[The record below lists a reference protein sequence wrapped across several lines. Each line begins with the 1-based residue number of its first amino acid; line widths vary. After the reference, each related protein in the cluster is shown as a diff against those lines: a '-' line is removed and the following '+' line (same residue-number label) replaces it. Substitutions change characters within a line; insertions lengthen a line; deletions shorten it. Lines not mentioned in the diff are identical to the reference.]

1 VPPGHLRLD
10 SSLNHLLPEPKLKHW
25 TVDFLGLLAFAG
37 FLCIGVIAY
46 HFLRWR
52 AILLRK
58 LTEASVLVHTQCG
71 MIEYADVGSGTP
83 IVMLHGTPGGYDQVL
98 SLVNATRFAGS
109 QVRAIIPSRPG
120 YLRTPIE
127 SGKTPAHQAALYAAL
142 LNELGIERVFVLGV
156 SGGGPSALQ
165 FAILFPE
172 RCLGL
177 ILEEAVTQKIVAPTV
192 RLPAILVDFLIFA
205 FRGRVERS
213 LKQKGIVDHTQ
224 ITLTLEAGDAVAAY
238 SKRRIGMNN
247 DLENFAEMDEPL
259 FGEISSPTLIV
270 HGTKDTEVPIAHA
283 DLAHA
288 RIANS
293 QLELIEGADHA
304 MPGSHYIQVNSLIK
318 EFLSQNA
325 RPALLN

>member
-1 VPPGHLRLD
+1 M
-10 SSLNHLLPEPKLKHW
+10 KHW
-25 TVDFLGLLAFAG
+25 TVDFLGILALAG
-37 FLCIGVIAY
+37 FLCIGLIAY

-52 AILLRK
+52 ATLLRR
-58 LTEASVLVHTQCG
+58 LSESSVLVHTQCG

-98 SLVNATRFAGS
+98 NLVNATRFAES

-142 LNELGIERVFVLGV
+142 LNELAIERAFVLGV
-156 SGGGPSALQ
+156 SGGGPSALE
-165 FAILFPE
+165 FAIQFPE

-177 ILEEAVTQKIVAPTV
+177 ILEEAVTQKIVVPIV

-205 FRGRVERS
+205 FRGRVKKN
-213 LKQKGIVDHTQ
+213 LKVKGIVDHTQ
-224 ITLTLEAGDAVAAY
+224 ITLATEAGEAVAAY

-247 DLENFAEMDEPL
+247 DLEYFAKMDEPL
-259 FGEISSPTLIV
+259 FDKIASPTLII

-325 RPALLN
+325 RPGLLN